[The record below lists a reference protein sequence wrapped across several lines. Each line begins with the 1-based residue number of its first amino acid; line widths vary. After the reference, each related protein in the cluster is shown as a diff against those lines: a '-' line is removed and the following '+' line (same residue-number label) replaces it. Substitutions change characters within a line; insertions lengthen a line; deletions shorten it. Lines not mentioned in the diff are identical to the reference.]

1 MENSGKIL
9 FQDKA
14 ASWYIALE
22 SRWIGPL
29 SAADVYEKIQ
39 RQEIT
44 WAHYAWKRGQSD
56 WKRICDIRAFT
67 VAVPHHPGK
76 SLKKQLGKETQSSL
90 SKKNPAKQESVEFH
104 ESIESG
110 DLKIWYLHYHD
121 SQYGPFSSEEIR
133 QFLKSGKIHAGV
145 HAWRQGMKNWQ
156 RLQSLAEFKAK
167 AEPPRRVEVARK
179 VPGLAEDGIEL
190 RLNPRRPLVAKI
202 LMADEQSVIVGVCR
216 DISIGGLQVLT
227 ERIPG
232 NAGSKLKMNIS
243 PASNDAGN
251 RIEAFTAEGEIVRI
265 LEDGRG
271 FSFRFHRL
279 SDRAKQAIES
289 YIKSPG

>member
-90 SKKNPAKQESVEFH
+90 SKKIQPSRSLLNSM
-104 ESIESG
+104 S
-110 DLKIWYLHYHD
+110 
-121 SQYGPFSSEEIR
+121 
-133 QFLKSGKIHAGV
+133 
-145 HAWRQGMKNWQ
+145 
-156 RLQSLAEFKAK
+156 RLSLA
-167 AEPPRRVEVARK
+167 
-179 VPGLAEDGIEL
+179 
-190 RLNPRRPLVAKI
+190 I
-202 LMADEQSVIVGVCR
+202 LKFGTCTIMTPNMGR
-216 DISIGGLQVLT
+216 FL
-227 ERIPG
+227 PKKF
-232 NAGSKLKMNIS
+232 GS
-243 PASNDAGN
+243 
-251 RIEAFTAEGEIVRI
+251 F
-265 LEDGRG
+265 
-271 FSFRFHRL
+271 
-279 SDRAKQAIES
+279 
-289 YIKSPG
+289 